1 MRYRWPTSAPIV
13 LTAAVLLLGASG
25 TASSPQ
31 TSSDITELGLE
42 DLLKLEITSVSRR
55 AQTVNDAASAVYVLT
70 AEDIRR
76 SGATSVP
83 EALRMVPGVQ
93 VAQVDA
99 NKWSISIRG
108 FNSRFNDKLLVMID
122 GRSVYTPTFSG
133 VYWEAQDL
141 LIEDIEQIEVIRGPG
156 GTMWGSNAVS
166 GVINIL
172 TKQPQETQG
181 GLISSWGGTRETG
194 TALRYG
200 GKVNDD
206 VFYRF
211 QGKLRR
217 GFSSLESFGGR
228 ADDAWRGVQGGF
240 RFDWKAT
247 RKDHLEFSGG
257 SHDGRAK
264 GSILAPSGAF
274 PYSEIRQDDASFN
287 ESFFLGKWSRNVTS
301 NVRTSLQTYY
311 SLSNRADILFDRQRI
326 GALDFDYQAEV
337 ASFRRHTIV
346 SGIGYRSTWDTLRS
360 TDIARADPPD
370 RQLNLFNVFLNDD
383 ISLIGDSLILT
394 LGSKFEHN
402 SYTGWETQPTGAL
415 LWHLNSR
422 NAIWTSASRAVRI
435 PARVNREMDVSY
447 QGLPGPGGGPGLV
460 VILGNPEFQSERLT
474 AYEAGYRSRPSRTT
488 ALEFTLFYHS
498 YDGLTALM
506 PGQPQFDLNRPGAPF
521 VIPMLL
527 TNGVDRGVYGGEIA
541 TAWRWSDDT
550 IFHANYSYLGN
561 ALPST
566 GGNSGLLDAAGYDF
580 RSPKHQFHVRW
591 YQALHPKVNLD
602 TAYYHVGPMARVGIP
617 ALNRVD
623 FRLALRVFKAA
634 EFSFGV
640 QNLLDNQHPETVP
653 LAFEQTTEVGR
664 NVFGK
669 VVWTF

>member
-13 LTAAVLLLGASG
+13 LTAAFLLLVASG

-31 TSSDITELGLE
+31 ASGDITDLGLE
-42 DLLKLEITSVSRR
+42 DLMKLEITSVSRR
-55 AQTVNDAASAVYVLT
+55 AQAVHDAASAVYVVT

-133 VYWEAQDL
+133 VYWEAHDL
-141 LIEDIEQIEVIRGPG
+141 LVEDIEQIEVIRGPG

-172 TKQPQETQG
+172 TKQPQDTQG

-194 TALRYG
+194 AGLRYG
-200 GKVNDD
+200 GKVNDEL
-206 VFYRF
+206 FYRF

-217 GFSSLESFGGR
+217 GFASLESSGSR

-240 RFDWKAT
+240 RFDWKPT
-247 RKDHLEFSGG
+247 QRDHLEFSGG
-257 SHDGRAK
+257 SHDGRAA
-264 GSILAPSGAF
+264 GSILAPSTAF
-274 PYSEIRQDDASFN
+274 PYQEVRRDDASFN
-287 ESFFLGKWSRNVTS
+287 ESFFLGKWSRNVARD
-301 NVRTSLQTYY
+301 VRTSLRAYY
-311 SLSNRADILFDRQRI
+311 SSSDRADALFDRQRI

-337 ASFRRHTIV
+337 ASIRHHTIV
-346 SGIGYRSTWDTLRS
+346 SGVGYRSTWDDLRS
-360 TDIARADPPD
+360 TDIVRANPPNK
-370 RQLNLFNVFLNDD
+370 QLNLFNVFLNDD

-422 NAIWTSASRAVRI
+422 NAVWTSVSRAVRI

-460 VILGNPEFQSERLT
+460 VILGNPEFQPEELI
-474 AYEAGYRSRPSRTT
+474 AYE
-488 ALEFTLFYHS
+488 
-498 YDGLTALM
+498 
-506 PGQPQFDLNRPGAPF
+506 
-521 VIPMLL
+521 
-527 TNGVDRGVYGGEIA
+527 
-541 TAWRWSDDT
+541 
-550 IFHANYSYLGN
+550 
-561 ALPST
+561 T
-566 GGNSGLLDAAGYDF
+566 G
-580 RSPKHQFHVRW
+580 
-591 YQALHPKVNLD
+591 
-602 TAYYHVGPMARVGIP
+602 
-617 ALNRVD
+617 
-623 FRLALRVFKAA
+623 
-634 EFSFGV
+634 
-640 QNLLDNQHPETVP
+640 
-653 LAFEQTTEVGR
+653 
-664 NVFGK
+664 
-669 VVWTF
+669 

>member
-1 MRYRWPTSAPIV
+1 VPIV
-13 LTAAVLLLGASG
+13 LAAAFLLLVASG

-31 TSSDITELGLE
+31 ASGDITDLGLE

-55 AQTVNDAASAVYVLT
+55 AQSMNDAASAVYVVT

-76 SGATSVP
+76 SGAMSVP

-99 NKWSISIRG
+99 NKWAISIRG

-141 LIEDIEQIEVIRGPG
+141 LVEDIERIEVIRGPG

-181 GLISSWGGTRETG
+181 GLMSSWGGTRETG
-194 TALRYG
+194 AALRYG
-200 GKVNDD
+200 GKVNDEL
-206 VFYRF
+206 FYRF

-217 GFSSLESFGGR
+217 GFASPESSGSKP
-228 ADDAWRGVQGGF
+228 DDAWRGVQGGF
-240 RFDWKAT
+240 RFDWQPK
-247 RKDHLEFSGG
+247 RGDRFGFSGG
-257 SHDGRAK
+257 SNDGRAA
-264 GSILAPSGAF
+264 GSVAAPSLAF
-274 PYSEIRQDDASFN
+274 PYQEIRQDDASFN
-287 ESFFLGKWSRNVTS
+287 ESFLLGKWSRDITS
-301 NVRTSLQTYY
+301 DVRTSLRTYY
-311 SLSNRADILFDRQRI
+311 SFSDRADTLFARQRI
-326 GALDFDYQAEV
+326 SALDFDYQAEV
-337 ASFRRHTIV
+337 ASLRHHTIV
-346 SGIGYRSTWDTLRS
+346 SGVGYRSTWDDLHA
-360 TDIARADPPD
+360 TDIARANPPD
-370 RQLNLFNVFLNDD
+370 KQLNLFNIFLNDD

-402 SYTGWETQPTGAL
+402 SYTGWETQPKGAL
-415 LWHLNSR
+415 LWHLTSR
-422 NAIWTSASRAVRI
+422 NALWASVSRAVRI

-460 VILGNPEFQSERLT
+460 VILGNPQFQSEELV

-488 ALEFTLFYHS
+488 SLDFTLFYNS
-498 YDGLTALM
+498 YDRLTALM
-506 PGQPQFDLNRPGAPF
+506 PEQPFFDPNRPGTPF

-527 TNGVDRGVYGGEIA
+527 TNGVNRGAYGGEVA
-541 TAWRWSDDT
+541 AAWRWREGT
-550 IFHANYSYLGN
+550 IFHANYSYLGDAFASN
-561 ALPST
+561 RSEA
-566 GGNSGLLDAAGYDF
+566 GLLNSEGHDL
-580 RSPKHQFHVRW
+580 RSPKHQLHVSW
-591 YQALHPKVNLD
+591 YQALSPKINLD
-602 TAYYHVGPMARVGIP
+602 SAYYYVAPLTAIGVP

-623 FRLALRVFKAA
+623 FRLALRVLKAA
-634 EFSFGV
+634 EFSVGV

-653 LAFEQTTEVGR
+653 LALETTTEVGR
-664 NVFGK
+664 NVYGK